1 MLGNAHK
8 REAITQFSKH
18 KVQGGGRRGGWG
30 GVDVD
35 PTSFPLSHPHKI
47 FSP

>member
-18 KVQGGGRRGGWG
+18 KVQRGEEGGWG